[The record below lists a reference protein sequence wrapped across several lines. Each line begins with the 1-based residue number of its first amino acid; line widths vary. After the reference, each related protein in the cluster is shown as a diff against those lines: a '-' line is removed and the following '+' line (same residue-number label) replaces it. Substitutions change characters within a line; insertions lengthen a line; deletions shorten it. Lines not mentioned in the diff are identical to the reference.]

1 MSSRRVSSR
10 RVTAFVESLRRNRRP
25 KGFTPEPD
33 DIEAMRAAIELN
45 NAQPG
50 AALPSP
56 EFVSDL
62 HRRLAD
68 QFNEADGTVDLGA
81 ARLSRRHV
89 IGGIGA
95 AAAAAA
101 AAAVGGGVVER
112 EFLKPGSST
121 PVPVAQDLV
130 PDEGSWQP
138 VLAASNLG
146 DGQVARFSTVSNVGF
161 VVNDNGKLSAIS
173 GVCTHQGC
181 LLRHNEAE
189 GSLDCPCHRAS
200 FSLQGEVIHQQFRQ
214 PLPPLPH
221 IQVRESNGQ
230 IEINDARPV

>member
-1 MSSRRVSSR
+1 MNARRL
-10 RVTAFVESLRRNRRP
+10 ADFVESLRRNRRP
-25 KGFTPEPD
+25 KAFTPDAD
-33 DIEAMRAAIELN
+33 DVDAMRAAIELN

-50 AALPSP
+50 AALPYA

-68 QFNEADGTVDLGA
+68 QLDETDATVRLDG
-81 ARLSRRHV
+81 ARLSRRRV
-89 IGGIGA
+89 IGGLGA
-95 AAAAAA
+95 AAAAAVA
-101 AAAVGGGVVER
+101 GAVVDR
-112 EFLKPGSST
+112 ELLSSGSAPSI
-121 PVPVAQDLV
+121 PRAQELV

-138 VLAASNLG
+138 VLAAADLG
-146 DGQVARFSTVSNVGF
+146 DGRVARFSTPSTVGF

-181 LLRHNEAE
+181 LLRHNEAA
-189 GSLDCPCHRAS
+189 GRLDCPCHRAS
-200 FSLQGEVIHQQFRQ
+200 FSLQGDVVRQQFRQ

>member
-1 MSSRRVSSR
+1 MNSR

-25 KGFTPEPD
+25 KAFTPDPD
-33 DIEAMRAAIELN
+33 EIDVMRAAIELN

-50 AALPSP
+50 AALPRA
-56 EFVSDL
+56 EFVGDL
-62 HRRLAD
+62 HRRLAEQLD
-68 QFNEADGTVDLGA
+68 ESDEAVNLAA
-81 ARLSRRHV
+81 ARLSRRRV

-101 AAAVGGGVVER
+101 AAAVGGAVVDR
-112 EFLKPGSST
+112 ELLNPGSS
-121 PVPVAQDLV
+121 PSVPAAQELV
-130 PDEGSWQP
+130 PDEGQWQP
-138 VLAASNLG
+138 VLAATNLG
-146 DGQVARFSTVSNVGF
+146 NGQVARFTTVSNVGF

-181 LLRHNEAE
+181 LLRHNEAAA
-189 GSLDCPCHRAS
+189 SLDCPCHRAS
-200 FSLQGEVIHQQFRQ
+200 FSLEGDVIHQQFRQ

-221 IQVRESNGQ
+221 IQVRENNGQ

>member
-1 MSSRRVSSR
+1 MNVR
-10 RVTAFVESLRRNRRP
+10 RVTDFVESLRRNHRP
-25 KGFTPEPD
+25 KRFTPEPD
-33 DIEAMRAAIELN
+33 DVEAMRAAIELN

-50 AALPSP
+50 AAEPRA

-68 QFNEADGTVDLGA
+68 QIDEAEATVDLA
-81 ARLSRRHV
+81 SARLSRRRV

-101 AAAVGGGVVER
+101 AAAVGGAVVER
-112 EFLKPGSST
+112 ELLNPGSSP
-121 PVPVAQDLV
+121 PVPKAQELV

-138 VLAASNLG
+138 VLAAANLG
-146 DGQVARFSTVSNVGF
+146 DGQVARFSTASNIGF

-181 LLRHNEAE
+181 LLRLDEAE
-189 GSLDCPCHRAS
+189 GRLDCPCHRAS
-200 FSLQGEVIHQQFRQ
+200 FSLQGDVLHQQFRQ
-214 PLPPLPH
+214 PLAPLPH
-221 IQVRESNGQ
+221 IQVRENNGK

>member
-1 MSSRRVSSR
+1 MNARRL
-10 RVTAFVESLRRNRRP
+10 AEFVDSLRRNRRP
-25 KGFTPEPD
+25 KPFTPEAD
-33 DIEAMRAAIELN
+33 DVDAMRAAIELN
-45 NAQPG
+45 SAQPG
-50 AALPSP
+50 ATLPSA

-68 QFNEADGTVDLGA
+68 QLNQNDATVDLEA
-81 ARLSRRHV
+81 ARLSRRRV

-101 AAAVGGGVVER
+101 AAAVVGGVVDR
-112 EFLKPGSST
+112 ELLNPGPSAS
-121 PVPVAQDLV
+121 VPTAQELV

-138 VLAASNLG
+138 VLDAANLG
-146 DGQVARFSTVSNVGF
+146 EGQVARFSTASTIGF
-161 VVNDNGKLSAIS
+161 VVNDNGNLSAIS

-189 GSLDCPCHRAS
+189 GRLDCPCHRAS
-200 FSLQGEVIHQQFRQ
+200 FSLQGDVLRQQFRQ

-221 IQVRESNGQ
+221 IQVRETNGQ
-230 IEINDARPV
+230 IEINDARPA